1 MRSQGPPHT
10 CQGDVCTHKRSR
22 SPVFLIR
29 CHRIKGT
36 TEPHSHQNSRMILTP
51 LRIPRQ
57 LTVGFDFSGHE
68 NFQADHQRQGERKV
82 ARGQR
87 GRKQC
92 PEGEVAVGRVHERH
106 RELPVQK
113 VEALTAAW
121 QRSRAPPGK
130 RCTAAPAC
138 QPPSR
143 IKLAVPS
150 FSA

>member
-1 MRSQGPPHT
+1 MCPRTRYRSFSRQHFSERSLGQAESIFEAPPK
-10 CQGDVCTHKRSR
+10 C
-22 SPVFLIR
+22 
-29 CHRIKGT
+29 
-36 TEPHSHQNSRMILTP
+36 
-51 LRIPRQ
+51 
-57 LTVGFDFSGHE
+57 HE

-143 IKLAVPS
+143 IKLA
-150 FSA
+150 FAHE